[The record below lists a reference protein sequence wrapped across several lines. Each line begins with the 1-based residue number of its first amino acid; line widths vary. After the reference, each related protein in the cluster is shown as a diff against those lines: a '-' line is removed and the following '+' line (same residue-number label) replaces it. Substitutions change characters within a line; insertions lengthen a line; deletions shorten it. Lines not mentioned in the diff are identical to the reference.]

1 MTPHPL
7 KLAGPQVVL
16 FLLIRKNEKEKIKVN
31 LIQNSIFKFLF
42 KVLFIKLDFRNGE
55 GRSLKLISAT
65 LSAKLSNKIKL
76 LMKQNTYI
84 AS

>member
-42 KVLFIKLDFRNGE
+42 KDLFIKLDFRIGE
-55 GRSLKLISAT
+55 RRSLKLISAT
-65 LSAKLSNKIKL
+65 LSAKLSNKLKL
-76 LMKQNTYI
+76 LNETNHVF